1 MCGTD
6 PGPRPASSTSHQL
19 PQLRPPQRTPW
30 CQDLCAAPPS
40 HPMPQPRPTNLF
52 SRQQPAKYSIGLHQ
66 HKGKRSDAPEQEAT
80 GTHQATRKFLGLCS
94 RLRLVNAIATSPCLS
109 HTRGTP
115 RAQQIAAGS
124 SSHCR
129 GWLDRRT
136 KAPIN
141 EGTSYEARAPLAT
154 ASRPRASGNR
164 PAFKTDQMPKTSE
177 WTVSNRD
184 ERAAEKSTTHGNG
197 QDMRTDHRREGC
209 RANGLSS
216 EASWREGQHVLLS
229 FCYSV

>member
-1 MCGTD
+1 MARVFVLSVRNCG
-6 PGPRPASSTSHQL
+6 
-19 PQLRPPQRTPW
+19 
-30 CQDLCAAPPS
+30 AAPPS

-129 GWLDRRT
+129 GRLDRRT

-141 EGTSYEARAPLAT
+141 EGTSYEAR
-154 ASRPRASGNR
+154 
-164 PAFKTDQMPKTSE
+164 D
-177 WTVSNRD
+177 
-184 ERAAEKSTTHGNG
+184 
-197 QDMRTDHRREGC
+197 
-209 RANGLSS
+209 RAN
-216 EASWREGQHVLLS
+216 AEGPPGQPHWLLLRAQEHGATGRPS
-229 FCYSV
+229 KPTKCLKHQNGR